1 LTGIKE
7 YNSAQRIFLKTK
19 EVVMGRMAFEEH
31 TSLSRRFLSWC
42 AEAWSAAAEAE
53 EIAMLDEETIR
64 QISKDCAIAPD
75 DLLQLVK
82 AGPHAADEMIEMM
95 RALNIDQSD
104 VAVLHPALYREMQ
117 VTCSK
122 CRSKNRCRH
131 DLEAE
136 IAGQEFA
143 GYCGNAA
150 SLNTMRADPELLHG

>member
-1 LTGIKE
+1 
-7 YNSAQRIFLKTK
+7 
-19 EVVMGRMAFEEH
+19 MGRMALEEH
-31 TSLSRRFLSWC
+31 RSISRRFLSWC
-42 AEAWSAAAEAE
+42 AEAWSAAIETE

-64 QISKDCAIAPD
+64 RISKDCAIAPD

-136 IAGQEFA
+136 RAGQEFA

-150 SLNTMRADPELLHG
+150 SLNEMRADPELLHG

>member
-1 LTGIKE
+1 
-7 YNSAQRIFLKTK
+7 
-19 EVVMGRMAFEEH
+19 MGRMAYEDH
-31 TSLSRRFLSWC
+31 TSMSRRFLTWC

-53 EIAMLDEETIR
+53 EIAMLDEATIQ

-82 AGPHAADEMIEMM
+82 AGPHAADEMAEMM

-117 VTCSK
+117 FTCAK

-131 DLEAE
+131 DLAAQ
-136 IAGQEFA
+136 IAGQEFS
-143 GYCGNAA
+143 GYCGNAQN
-150 SLNTMRADPELLHG
+150 LNEMRADPDLLLG